1 MTTAEA
7 SKPFS
12 FTISD
17 VTGTF
22 SRVVDS
28 YDPRMS
34 VAAVGA
40 DLTRDVAWAQSTPWA
55 LRDDSRGE
63 YLDETRPI
71 GDQVES
77 GAELVLTPRTH
88 LG

>member
-7 SKPFS
+7 PNKFW
-12 FTISD
+12 FRISD

-22 SRVVDS
+22 SREADS

-40 DLTRDVAWAQSTPWA
+40 DLTRDIAWAKSTPWA

-63 YLDETRPI
+63 YLDEARPI
-71 GDQVES
+71 GEQITP
-77 GAELVLTPRTH
+77 GADLVLTPRTH